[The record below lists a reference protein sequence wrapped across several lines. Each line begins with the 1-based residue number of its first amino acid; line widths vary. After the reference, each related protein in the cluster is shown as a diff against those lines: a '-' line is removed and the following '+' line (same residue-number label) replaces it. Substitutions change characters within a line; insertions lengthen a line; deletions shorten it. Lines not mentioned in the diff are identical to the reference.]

1 MYSGFSYYTLL
12 FAYLALKGLA
22 ADVKEVPNDDEV
34 IHPHPASYPP
44 LVVLT
49 ST

>member
-1 MYSGFSYYTLL
+1 MYSEFSYHTLL
-12 FAYLALKGLA
+12 FAYFALKRLA
-22 ADVKEVPNDDEV
+22 ADVKKVPNDDDV